1 MITVNPASA
10 LGPALESP
18 FAAVNSLGL
27 ADLLRSQSISL
38 LVSTYQANRLMA
50 VRERQGEI
58 WTLLRT
64 FERPM
69 GLALRDGNQFALG
82 TRNQIWDFR
91 NAPEVAPQI
100 EPAGTHDA
108 CYVPRASFV
117 TGDILGHEMTW
128 IGEDLWIVNTLFSC
142 LCTLHPNYSFV
153 PRWRPPFITALAP
166 EDRCHLNGLVVLD
179 GQPKYA
185 TALGKTDTRE
195 GWRPNKA
202 AGGVLI
208 DVPSGEIIAHG
219 LSMPHS
225 PRIYAGRLWLLEGGM
240 GRLQAVDA
248 ATGKRDT
255 VAELPGFTRGLAF
268 FGPYAFIGLSKI
280 REIAMFGGLPIAS
293 RASDLR
299 CGIWVIDIQTGQT
312 AQFTEFQAGVEEIF
326 AVEVLAGVRFPE
338 ILGFQDRKIDQTYVM
353 PP

>member
-128 IGEDLWIVNTLFSC
+128 
-142 LCTLHPNYSFV
+142 
-153 PRWRPPFITALAP
+153 
-166 EDRCHLNGLVVLD
+166 
-179 GQPKYA
+179 
-185 TALGKTDTRE
+185 
-195 GWRPNKA
+195 
-202 AGGVLI
+202 
-208 DVPSGEIIAHG
+208 
-219 LSMPHS
+219 
-225 PRIYAGRLWLLEGGM
+225 
-240 GRLQAVDA
+240 
-248 ATGKRDT
+248 
-255 VAELPGFTRGLAF
+255 
-268 FGPYAFIGLSKI
+268 
-280 REIAMFGGLPIAS
+280 
-293 RASDLR
+293 
-299 CGIWVIDIQTGQT
+299 
-312 AQFTEFQAGVEEIF
+312 
-326 AVEVLAGVRFPE
+326 
-338 ILGFQDRKIDQTYVM
+338 
-353 PP
+353 